1 MIQDLKHNFLILAYI
16 FLRENERDV
25 GTREGFAVSLGIRTE
40 SIGIVMSGHALL
52 QLASLT
58 AFMSYDSP
66 VAGAGCEL

>member
-1 MIQDLKHNFLILAYI
+1 
-16 FLRENERDV
+16 
-25 GTREGFAVSLGIRTE
+25 VSLGIRTE